1 MQFEVTESFLDKIS
15 KAINENNIKWL
26 EKQLKKL
33 YPADVAAI
41 LNELNIVDGKKL
53 LNFLEDKIAADALIE
68 MEEDKREQLLS
79 SLTSEQIADHI
90 DHLPSDEATDV
101 ISELSDKQQD
111 EVLRHLEKDDKA
123 QASDIVDLLKYE
135 EGTAGALMAK
145 ELIRVHVNQ
154 TVWECVREMRREAE
168 KVENIYAIYVVD
180 DDEKLVGH
188 LSLKKLLTTSL
199 RTKVT
204 EVYNPNVISVKTD
217 TPSEEVANIIKKYDF
232 VVLPVVDNLGRLVG
246 RITVDDVMDVVSE
259 EATEDVQKMGGM
271 SALEESY
278 MSTPLLQM
286 LKKRAGW
293 LVVLFIGESF
303 TATAMSFFENQIAK
317 AVVLALFVPLI
328 ISSGGNTGS
337 QASSLIIRA
346 LAVGDVTIKEWWK
359 IVSREIN
366 TGFLLGIILGVI
378 GFLRVAIWSAFVDIY
393 GPHWMLVGIAVG
405 VSLVGVVLWGNLVG
419 STFPIFLK
427 RIGLDPAVSSAPFV
441 ATFVDVTGLII
452 YFTVASLI
460 LGGILL

>member
-1 MQFEVTESFLDKIS
+1 MQFEVTENILDKIS
-15 KAINENNIKWL
+15 SAINENNIKWL

-33 YPADVAAI
+33 HPADVAAI
-41 LNELNIVDGKKL
+41 LNELNIDDGKKL

-68 MEEDKREQLLS
+68 MEEDKRELLLG

-111 EVLRHLEKDDKA
+111 EVLRHLEKDDKE
-123 QASDIVDLLKYE
+123 QASDIVDLLKFE

-145 ELIRVHVNQ
+145 ELIRVHMNQ

-168 KVENIYAIYVVD
+168 QVENIYAIYVVD

-199 RTKVT
+199 RTKIT

-217 TPSEEVANIIKKYDF
+217 TPSPEVANIIKKYDF
-232 VVLPVVDNLGRLVG
+232 VVLPVVDNLGKLVG
-246 RITVDDVMDVVSE
+246 RITVDDVVDLMSE
-259 EATEDVQKMGGM
+259 EATEDAQKMGGM
-271 SALEESY
+271 QALEEPY
-278 MSTPLLQM
+278 MRASIFDM

-346 LAVGDVTIKEWWK
+346 LAVGEISVKEWWK
-359 IVSREIN
+359 IVSRELR
-366 TGFLLGIILGVI
+366 TGFFLGLILGLV
-378 GFLRVAIWSAFVDIY
+378 GFLRVAIWSVFVNIY
-393 GPHWMLVGIAVG
+393 GPHWMLVGFTVGIA
-405 VSLVGVVLWGNLVG
+405 LIGVVLWGNLVG
-419 STFPIFLK
+419 SLFPIFLK

-452 YFTVASLI
+452 YFTVASL
-460 LGGILL
+460 LLRGILL